1 MLNLKMLDIIL
12 TKILS
17 QISYKNLVQLTMFLC
32 QIHKILHVILI
43 FNFDKCHLLYQL
55 SCLLKW
61 CICCINRKVLSSA
74 IHGCNKYFLLK
85 QQIIIYSDGYVIQV
99 HILEHLC
106 YTCIHMCMSECVCN
120 QKHDEPLITILPIV
134 MIILRDLFSRNT
146 RRETLLNWAIA
157 K

>member
-32 QIHKILHVILI
+32 QIHKILHVIII

-61 CICCINRKVLSSA
+61 CICCINKKVLLSV
-74 IHGCNKYFLLK
+74 IHGCHKYFLLT
-85 QQIIIYSDGYVIQV
+85 QQIVIYSDGYVHSRALLLHMHTYV
-99 HILEHLC
+99 HE
-106 YTCIHMCMSECVCN
+106 
-120 QKHDEPLITILPIV
+120 
-134 MIILRDLFSRNT
+134 
-146 RRETLLNWAIA
+146 
-157 K
+157 

>member
-32 QIHKILHVILI
+32 QIHKILHVIII

-61 CICCINRKVLSSA
+61 CICCINKKVLLSV
-74 IHGCNKYFLLK
+74 IHGCNKYFFVDTTNSYL
-85 QQIIIYSDGYVIQV
+85 Q
-99 HILEHLC
+99 
-106 YTCIHMCMSECVCN
+106 
-120 QKHDEPLITILPIV
+120 
-134 MIILRDLFSRNT
+134 
-146 RRETLLNWAIA
+146 
-157 K
+157 